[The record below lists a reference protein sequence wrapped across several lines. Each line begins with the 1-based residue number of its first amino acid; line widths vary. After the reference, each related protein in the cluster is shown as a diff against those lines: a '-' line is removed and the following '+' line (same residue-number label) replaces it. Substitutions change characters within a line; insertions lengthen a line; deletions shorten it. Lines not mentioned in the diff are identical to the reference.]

1 MESSTPRSRD
11 AFLTAL
17 GLLVAIAVVGI
28 ASRGSTPSGEGGAR
42 GPTDALADI
51 FFSLYIVSVV
61 AGGVLFLYML
71 ALRRTALAQAG
82 VNSRRRTWQSGIGML
97 VLVAGALLLAR
108 NMASQ
113 ERGAGVALPPA
124 IGGGGGEAS
133 STASGANT
141 YEAEFAWIPVLVT
154 LGLIAVAVFGAWWSG
169 RVRRR
174 ARGELRGSL
183 LAAGLAAAVDESLDD
198 LRAERD
204 PRRAVIAAYARLEQ
218 VLGAHGLP
226 RHASEAPLEYLRRM
240 LGELS
245 VSPPAARR
253 LTDLFERAK
262 FSQHAVGAQMKEDAI
277 AALETVRDDLAT
289 ARAVA
294 EQERTA
300 ALEAFRQ
307 RATGDA

>member
-1 MESSTPRSRD
+1 MESSTPRSRN

-108 NMASQ
+108 NMASK

-124 IGGGGGEAS
+124 IGGGSEAS
-133 STASGANT
+133 ATTSGADT
-141 YEAEFAWIPVLVT
+141 YEAEFAWIPVLGT
-154 LGLIAVAVFGAWWSG
+154 LGLIAVAIFGAWWSG

-183 LAAGLAAAVDESLDD
+183 LAAGLAAAVNESLDD

-253 LTDLFERAK
+253 LTDLFERAR
-262 FSQHAVGAQMKEDAI
+262 FSQHAVGAQMKEEAI
-277 AALETVRDDLAT
+277 AALETVRDDLAA

-300 ALEAFRQ
+300 GLEAFRQ